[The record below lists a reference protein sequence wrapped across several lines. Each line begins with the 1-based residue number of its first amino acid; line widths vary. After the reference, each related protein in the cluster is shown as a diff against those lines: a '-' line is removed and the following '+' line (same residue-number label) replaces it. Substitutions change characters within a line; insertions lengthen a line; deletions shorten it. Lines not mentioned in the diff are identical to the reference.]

1 VRWTCWCVGG
11 VSHEDSIVW
20 VAMEMS
26 RRPIVSVPPVWICF
40 FLACEAWHNTKID
53 CTVDLEKGILQKMV
67 IALISPWQNCRWLD
81 NECFSYQKLYT
92 QIYKWRIRAMYSV
105 LFSTNVDG
113 VAVWLV
119 WLEML
124 TKAAREDS
132 RTGCFNINLLPGVW
146 ILSDRRWD
154 HSP

>member
-1 VRWTCWCVGG
+1 
-11 VSHEDSIVW
+11 
-20 VAMEMS
+20 
-26 RRPIVSVPPVWICF
+26 
-40 FLACEAWHNTKID
+40 
-53 CTVDLEKGILQKMV
+53 
-67 IALISPWQNCRWLD
+67 
-81 NECFSYQKLYT
+81 
-92 QIYKWRIRAMYSV
+92 MYSV